1 MEKSKAV
8 SSRAIKVQLRRKF
21 QTSAARKAAAQEALK
36 QKEEAEKLEKQR
48 IAEEAAQR
56 AAELEAKNAEALAA
70 KKAGYDKDAAA
81 KRIVISD
88 LRYKSSNLTPWSMG
102 EKDTG

>member
-1 MEKSKAV
+1 MK
-8 SSRAIKVQLRRKF
+8 R
-21 QTSAARKAAAQEALK
+21 
-36 QKEEAEKLEKQR
+36 KEEAEKLEKQR

-81 KRIVISD
+81 KRKVIIGVDIGS
-88 LRYKSSNLTPWSMG
+88 TVI
-102 EKDTG
+102 